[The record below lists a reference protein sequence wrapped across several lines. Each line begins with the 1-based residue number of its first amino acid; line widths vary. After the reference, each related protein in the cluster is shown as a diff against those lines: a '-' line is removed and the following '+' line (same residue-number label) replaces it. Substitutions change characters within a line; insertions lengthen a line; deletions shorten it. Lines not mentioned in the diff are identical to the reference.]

1 MLVCAV
7 EVDELASDNDEG
19 LSVTGEATQQAV
31 DAAQQVDAARLCKAG
46 YKPAGKLCVCAPGFG
61 SYVPNWANESYPT
74 LPPPC
79 QYHNPG
85 KDPAYN
91 SSVTFKPPG
100 KAKGKCFCFRCPVVY
115 QVVSSGALCA
125 PVVGAAA
132 AAKLKS
138 ALMRAAKVP
147 ERSLVLFTGCAIA
160 KASQAGQAAAAAA
173 QWNVNISLTY
183 YGRDARSRFAAVR
196 GMMDAINAPQG
207 MCQFKVCD
215 AVKAASRGAAA
226 VAGAAA
232 NTTKTFSDVCVPAKC
247 DDRACQAG
255 VCKAGTCTYTTL
267 PDATACVDGPVPGRC
282 RIGVCEG
289 LKANIASASQGVTE
303 EVIFKARFANQGK
316 QVFLQGLGDNGNSS
330 SSSNSSSSRLADQVG
345 ILYDDGGREHDDRYA
360 GDGLYSNVV
369 YIQFKKTVQ
378 AVYKEFYVSLLEQI
392 VSSTV
397 EIAAITT
404 DYDTLLQVF
413 PTKKLVESAQQK
425 LEQLLDGGA
434 SPESATQ
441 QVYDLLL
448 QLNKGTRSTP
458 AAAAAAASFQVAQ
471 GSPVQ
476 SNRSL
481 QAVNIT
487 ELIAKVDPAS
497 VRRVSERRVEF
508 STVDGFP
515 CMVLATADYS
525 ASVLGGSNCAYGDE
539 SSEIAALFQRQG
551 YSVTFR
557 CNNITVCPEGP
568 PSLEDFIGWSKYAF
582 VAVITIGDADA
593 SGEEPIILA
602 RAPTDFSD
610 ERMRDWQAGRMVLT
624 GNGLF
629 ALRPSWFEKYRN
641 DPASSTP
648 ARTVVY
654 LAADRSAVTAGSFQ
668 EQQLRGF
675 VSAFY
680 GMRGSASYA
689 GYDGCLSHNFNT
701 TTPAEPSPGVALA
714 KHLLQGGVVNSYPGT
729 GAVDKVTGAR
739 FKSYTF
745 RFNSTLQDQCA
756 LRCSGVE
763 CPQPPACAAK
773 EQLCSSLTG
782 TCDTSCCDKADGEAC
797 VLRGRSSSCKNGKCM
812 DLCKAPVCSAP
823 PCQQLLQEDG
833 SAVKTPILIC
843 HPNSGLCRTSNLADG
858 TACTYQGGPGN
869 CMSGNCTRVYT
880 IHYLLSGPTSSFPSP
895 VGSSPALAAL
905 QAAVRASMG
914 LPPSYPLSSI
924 SIAIPRPPTRIIS
937 ATASAAT
944 ANFLPGVEGF
954 LNPTEAAAATDAN
967 TKARLAGGLSSAVIR
982 AGVAD
987 LPQGSLAAS
996 FGFQALPSP
1005 ALFSPAQPFGP
1016 GMTAQECDENGNVKN
1031 PVGFQALPSPA
1042 LFSPAEPLGPG
1053 LTAQECDEN
1062 GNVKNPVEPF
1072 GQGLT
1077 AQECD
1082 ENGNVKN
1089 PVDYCKLRQCGTGA
1103 LCELAACESLTGAC
1117 NVTTLA
1123 NGAACANATHT
1134 GTCQARACE
1143 FNSCSTSPCSS
1154 QPHALS
1160 NSCMP
1165 LPGSSSQYNC
1175 SCESGWAWNGSAAA
1189 CVKEAPAT
1197 ACTGSPCNSITAAIN
1212 NSCVLVA
1219 SGFDCSCT
1227 AGYEWNR
1234 TTTKCTL
1241 VFTAC
1246 TSSPC
1251 NSITAAVN
1259 NSCVLAGSSFDCTC
1273 NAGYEWNWTTT
1284 KCTQIVTACTGSP
1297 CNSITFAV
1305 NNSCVLAGSG
1315 FDCACTAGY
1324 EWNRATTTCTRI
1336 DVCKQFD
1343 VCSGI
1348 PHALPGACFN
1358 TPTGYMCACSW
1369 GYVWNDVVKLCVDEN
1384 GCLYS
1389 PCNTIQNAVPN
1400 SCSDVPAPG
1409 YGFNCQCQA
1418 GYKWDAATASCV
1430 GACVATPCT
1439 NTTCRVGYCAG
1450 AEFCNYTSVNE
1461 GQLCT
1466 PPVSRRALKRTVSI
1480 MVALMDPPT
1489 FPPNYPS
1496 TCQSGTCATC
1506 ASCQAWC
1513 GSGLIPLVNKLGVI
1527 QACQSRSADCHSA
1540 YPIAVWG
1547 TVTDKVQCMA
1557 LGSTC
1562 PSAYR
1567 IGLYKEY
1574 PGYEDEKLLALDCY
1588 AASDVPACGAG
1599 PAAASYPL
1607 PVSKRDG
1614 TLMGCVHSSVKYC
1627 PGAYRIHFLTVTAS
1641 DGTFTLDR
1649 CSQAG
1654 TPAACE
1660 APAIPLLS
1668 YSTPGYVYSTL
1679 SACIRAAS
1687 GPVAGV
1693 TPTVRYTCPW
1703 VLSVIIA
1710 DSVNPLQA
1718 PPSPAADI
1726 IKGCIGLTLD
1736 MNVELPGSILCYQDV
1751 PSRPFTLIS
1760 AGIPD
1765 FSGPVTYCVPDP
1777 GSITSCSEYTAKDST
1792 VDGTFQLFDNTGTTI
1807 KGCSES
1813 TSGYCPWPYT
1823 IYFGRP
1829 GFKAK
1834 PFACQ
1839 QGLPAGK
1846 NCADLYLEKYYQPV
1860 ITGTPPSLDGCIR
1873 PCEDSTE
1880 LMLYENRYG
1889 SSAELAQCGTKSPDA
1904 CNAEYGVNDYV
1915 VLRDGA
1921 AATGGAKI
1929 GCMKY
1934 DTIPVVPGADQDCPE
1949 GFGFAWYRRPD
1960 SEGRL
1965 PVLKECWKT
1974 NGGNANCNTNFGL
1987 SIVEM
1992 GNVIANTIASGSPG
2006 PDQTILLGCTID
2018 TFVVPDLGVTAYMQ
2032 CPTAFR
2038 YFHASLDAPNSDKAV
2053 PATLPNPHSITAA
2066 ACARQPPTCT
2076 GSFPGV
2082 PIVASLWANDTAAP
2096 ILGCVSAA
2104 SSLAGNM
2111 GCPIELPIRR
2121 SGTESEYQFWL
2132 APGGPAVTGNNLV
2145 YKCLNNLIMAVG
2157 FNKCGDYTAA
2167 YHNGYI
2173 RGCFSQVTTQC
2184 PEESLAGFFGSIN
2197 HPQLLD
2203 GDEITIDGKLA
2214 CFTSAG

>member
-1 MLVCAV
+1 M
-7 EVDELASDNDEG
+7 
-19 LSVTGEATQQAV
+19 Q
-31 DAAQQVDAARLCKAG
+31 
-46 YKPAGKLCVCAPGFG
+46 
-61 SYVPNWANESYPT
+61 
-74 LPPPC
+74 
-79 QYHNPG
+79 
-85 KDPAYN
+85 
-91 SSVTFKPPG
+91 
-100 KAKGKCFCFRCPVVY
+100 VVY
-115 QVVSSGALCA
+115 QVASSGALCA

-138 ALMRAAKVP
+138 ALMRTAKVP
-147 ERSLVLFTGCAIA
+147 EKSLVLFTGCAIA
-160 KASQAGQAAAAAA
+160 KTSQAEPAAAAAGA

-196 GMMDAINAPQG
+196 GMMDAINTPQG

-232 NTTKTFSDVCVPAKC
+232 NTAKTFSDVCVPPKC

-255 VCKAGTCTYTTL
+255 VCRAGTCSYTTL

-316 QVFLQGLGDNGNSS
+316 QVVLQGLGDNGNSS

-360 GDGLYSNVV
+360 GDGLYSNMV
-369 YIQFKKTVQ
+369 YIQFKKTGQ

-397 EIAAITT
+397 EISAITT

-458 AAAAAAASFQVAQ
+458 AAAAAAAAASFQVAQ

-476 SNRSL
+476 SNRSS

-497 VRRVSERRVEF
+497 VRRGSERRVEF

-551 YSVTFR
+551 YSVTFK

-582 VAVITIGDADA
+582 VAVITIGDADL

-624 GNGLF
+624 GDGLF

-654 LAADRSAVTAGSFQ
+654 LAADRSAVTSGSFQ

-680 GMRGSASYA
+680 GIRGSASYA
-689 GYDGCLSHNFNT
+689 GYDGYLCHNFNT
-701 TTPAEPSPGVALA
+701 TTSAEPSPGVAIA

-729 GAVDKVTGAR
+729 GAADKVTGAR
-739 FKSYTF
+739 FRSYTF

-756 LRCSGVE
+756 LKCSGVE

-773 EQLCSSLTG
+773 EPLCSSLTG

-797 VLRGRSSSCKNGKCM
+797 VLRGRPSTCKDGKCM
-812 DLCKAPVCSAP
+812 DLCKAPVCSTP

-833 SAVKTPILIC
+833 STVKTPILIC
-843 HPNSGLCRTSNLADG
+843 HPNTGLCRISNMADG
-858 TACTYQGGPGN
+858 TACAYQGGPGN
-869 CMSGNCTRVYT
+869 CVSGYCTRVYT
-880 IHYLLSGPTSSFPSP
+880 IHYLLSGPSSSFPSP

-924 SIAIPRPPTRIIS
+924 SIAIPKPLTRIRS
-937 ATASAAT
+937 APASAEA
-944 ANFLPGVEGF
+944 ANSLPGVEA
-954 LNPTEAAAATDAN
+954 PAAAAAATQTATN
-967 TKARLAGGLSSAVIR
+967 PRLAGGVSSAVVR
-982 AGVAD
+982 AAVAD

-996 FGFQALPSP
+996 FGFQ
-1005 ALFSPAQPFGP
+1005 
-1016 GMTAQECDENGNVKN
+1016 T
-1031 PVGFQALPSPA
+1031 LPSPA
-1042 LFSPAEPLGPG
+1042 LFSPAEPFGP
-1053 LTAQECDEN
+1053 
-1062 GNVKNPVEPF
+1062 
-1072 GQGLT
+1072 GLT

-1103 LCELAACESLTGAC
+1103 LCEMAACDPLTGAC

-1134 GTCQARACE
+1134 GTCRAGACE
-1143 FNSCSTSPCSS
+1143 FNGCSTSPCSS
-1154 QPHALS
+1154 QSHALS
-1160 NSCMP
+1160 TSCMP
-1165 LPGSSSQYNC
+1165 LPGSSSQYSC
-1175 SCESGWAWNGSAAA
+1175 SCESGWVWNGSAAA

-1197 ACTGSPCNSITAAIN
+1197 ACTGSPCDSITFAVN

-1219 SGFDCSCT
+1219 SGFDCACT

-1234 TTTKCTL
+1234 TTTKCT
-1241 VFTAC
+1241 
-1246 TSSPC
+1246 
-1251 NSITAAVN
+1251 
-1259 NSCVLAGSSFDCTC
+1259 
-1273 NAGYEWNWTTT
+1273 
-1284 KCTQIVTACTGSP
+1284 QIVTACASSP

-1315 FDCACTAGY
+1315 FDCTCTAGY
-1324 EWNRATTTCTRI
+1324 EWNRAISTCTRI

-1348 PHALPGACFN
+1348 PHAFPGACFN
-1358 TPTGYMCACSW
+1358 TPTGYMCGCSW

-1389 PCNTIQNAVPN
+1389 PCNTVQNAVPD

-1409 YGFNCQCQA
+1409 YGFNCQCQP

-1466 PPVSRRALKRTVSI
+1466 PPVSRRALERTVRI
-1480 MVALMDPPT
+1480 MGAIMDPPT

-1527 QACQSRSADCHSA
+1527 QGCQSRSAYCHSA

-1547 TVTDKVQCMA
+1547 TVNDKA
-1557 LGSTC
+1557 L
-1562 PSAYR
+1562 PSA
-1567 IGLYKEY
+1567 
-1574 PGYEDEKLLALDCY
+1574 
-1588 AASDVPACGAG
+1588 
-1599 PAAASYPL
+1599 
-1607 PVSKRDG
+1607 
-1614 TLMGCVHSSVKYC
+1614 T
-1627 PGAYRIHFLTVTAS
+1627 
-1641 DGTFTLDR
+1641 
-1649 CSQAG
+1649 
-1654 TPAACE
+1654 
-1660 APAIPLLS
+1660 
-1668 YSTPGYVYSTL
+1668 
-1679 SACIRAAS
+1679 
-1687 GPVAGV
+1687 
-1693 TPTVRYTCPW
+1693 
-1703 VLSVIIA
+1703 
-1710 DSVNPLQA
+1710 
-1718 PPSPAADI
+1718 ADI
-1726 IKGCIGLTLD
+1726 ITGCVGSTFDPQGQLD
-1736 MNVELPGSILCYQDV
+1736 ILCDRDV
-1751 PSRPFTLIS
+1751 PSHPFTLMS

-1765 FSGPVTYCVPDP
+1765 ISSPVMFCVPDP
-1777 GSITSCSEYTAKDST
+1777 GSITTCADYTAKDST
-1792 VDGTFQLFDNTGTTI
+1792 VAGTFQLFDNSGTAL

-1813 TSGYCPWPYT
+1813 TSYDCPWPYYF
-1823 IYFGRP
+1823 YFGKD
-1829 GFKAK
+1829 GFRAK
-1834 PFACQ
+1834 PVACQ

-1846 NCADLYLEKYYQPV
+1846 SCADLYAGAYPQPAMNMYF
-1860 ITGTPPSLDGCIR
+1860 P
-1873 PCEDSTE
+1873 TE
-1880 LMLYENRYG
+1880 LAGCVAPCNPVTELLMYEERSNA
-1889 SSAELAQCGTKSPDA
+1889 AELAQCGTKVPNA
-1904 CNAEYGVNDYV
+1904 CAEKYGTLDYI

-1921 AATGGAKI
+1921 DTSGGLEV
-1929 GCMKY
+1929 GCLEKTANWQE
-1934 DTIPVVPGADQDCPE
+1934 DGADQNCPE
-1949 GFGFAWYRRPD
+1949 GYDFAWYKKPNNPI
-1960 SEGRL
+1960 RL
-1965 PVLKECWKT
+1965 PILKECWKT
-1974 NGGNANCNTNFGL
+1974 NGGNANCNTNFGE
-1987 SIVEM
+1987 STVEM
-1992 GNVIANTIASGSPG
+1992 GEEIARTIASGPAG
-2006 PDQTILLGCTID
+2006 LGQTVLRGCTLD
-2018 TFVVPDLGVTAYMQ
+2018 KYWTGSTAGFTYMQ

-2038 YFHASLDAPNSDKAV
+2038 YFHASLQPANVSYWDNAV
-2053 PATLPNPHSITAA
+2053 PAALPNPHGIAAA
-2066 ACARQPPTCT
+2066 ACARKPPTCT
-2076 GSFPGV
+2076 GSSEIDFPGV
-2082 PIVASLWANDTAAP
+2082 PIVASLTADAAAAP
-2096 ILGCVSAA
+2096 VIGCVSAA
-2104 SSLAGNM
+2104 TSLAGNT
-2111 GCPIELPIRR
+2111 GCPVELPVGRA
-2121 SGTESEYQFWL
+2121 GTESEYQFWL

-2145 YKCLNNLIMAVG
+2145 YKCFITAVG
-2157 FNKCGDYTAA
+2157 FNRCGTCTAA

-2184 PEESLAGFFGSIN
+2184 PEESLAGFLGSIN
-2197 HPQLLD
+2197 HPQLLYR
-2203 GDEITIDGKLA
+2203 DEIPIDGKLA